1 MESVRKGKRI
11 PKEYMDTIEEHNV
24 PEYYIESA
32 NKCKYLF
39 PKAHAVAYVTMAVRI
54 AWYKVYQPVAYYA
67 TFFSTRSKQF
77 DIKAMMSGKEAIIKR
92 LEEIKE
98 LKNQRLSSPKDE
110 EIEKTLIIALE
121 MSERGYKIGNLDLY
135 KSDAKNFLI
144 DKKTG
149 ELIPPFIVIDGLG
162 LNAALSVVEARKQP
176 FYSQEDLLAR
186 TKLTSTNVENL
197 RKLHV
202 LDDLPENDQIS
213 LF

>member
-1 MESVRKGKRI
+1 
-11 PKEYMDTIEEHNV
+11 
-24 PEYYIESA
+24 
-32 NKCKYLF
+32 
-39 PKAHAVAYVTMAVRI
+39 
-54 AWYKVYQPVAYYA
+54 
-67 TFFSTRSKQF
+67 
-77 DIKAMMSGKEAIIKR
+77 
-92 LEEIKE
+92 
-98 LKNQRLSSPKDE
+98 
-110 EIEKTLIIALE
+110 